1 MTGNKKWN
9 MEDVKNISENSVRVK
24 EKGFMG
30 STHKVTGEEL
40 NKVIE
45 DNSKKII
52 EINNI
57 VYEQKCLIEK
67 LCNILNTLDDKYARL
82 YIEIIINQIEELLR
96 RFQNIETEFSRQIN
110 EWNIKFEKIKED
122 IAQLQSNNERVLR
135 EHRNKLNILNEK
147 TASALRLKEDIAQLQ
162 SNNETLLDRV
172 QNLEKA
178 INKKSFLDTMWYK
191 ASVGIAAL
199 VALGLSIFSIL

>member
-45 DNSKKII
+45 DNSTKII

-57 VYEQKCLIEK
+57 LYEQKCLIEK

-82 YIEIIINQIEELLR
+82 YIEIIINQIEELLHR
-96 RFQNIETEFSRQIN
+96 SQNFSRQIN

-135 EHRNKLNILNEK
+135 EHRNELNMLNEK
-147 TASALRLKEDIAQLQ
+147 TVNTLRLKEEIAQLQ
-162 SNNETLLDRV
+162 SNNKTILERV

-178 INKKSFLDTMWYK
+178 INKKSFFDTMWYK
-191 ASVGIAAL
+191 ASVGVAAL
-199 VALGLSIFSIL
+199 IALGISIFSVL

>member
-45 DNSKKII
+45 DNSTKII

-57 VYEQKCLIEK
+57 LYEQKCLIEK

-82 YIEIIINQIEELLR
+82 YIEIIINQIEDLLHR
-96 RFQNIETEFSRQIN
+96 SQNFSRQIN

-135 EHRNKLNILNEK
+135 EHRNELNMLNEK
-147 TASALRLKEDIAQLQ
+147 TVSTLRLKEEIAQLQ
-162 SNNETLLDRV
+162 SNNKTILERV

-178 INKKSFLDTMWYK
+178 INKKSFFDTMWYK
-191 ASVGIAAL
+191 ASVGVAAL
-199 VALGLSIFSIL
+199 IALGISIVSIL

>member
-1 MTGNKKWN
+1 
-9 MEDVKNISENSVRVK
+9 MEDVNNISKNSLRVK

-30 STHKVTGEEL
+30 SNHKVTGEEL

-57 VYEQKCLIEK
+57 VYEQKCLMEK
-67 LCNILNTLDDKYARL
+67 LCNILNDLDDKYARL
-82 YIEIIINQIEELLR
+82 YIEIIINQNEELLR

-135 EHRNKLNILNEK
+135 EHRNELNMLNEK
-147 TASALRLKEDIAQLQ
+147 TVSILGLKEEIAQLQ
-162 SNNETLLDRV
+162 SNNKTILERV
-172 QNLEKA
+172 QNLEKT
-178 INKKSFLDTMWYK
+178 INKKSFFDTMWYK
-191 ASVGIAAL
+191 ASVGVVAL
-199 VALGLSIFSIL
+199 VALGISIFSVL

>member
-1 MTGNKKWN
+1 

-82 YIEIIINQIEELLR
+82 YIEIIINQIEELLHR
-96 RFQNIETEFSRQIN
+96 SQNFSRQIN
-110 EWNIKFEKIKED
+110 EWNIKFEDIKED
-122 IAQLQSNNERVLR
+122 IAQLQCNNDE
-135 EHRNKLNILNEK
+135 
-147 TASALRLKEDIAQLQ
+147 LKK
-162 SNNETLLDRV
+162 RV
-172 QNLEKA
+172 QELS
-178 INKKSFLDTMWYK
+178 KKSFFDTVWYK
-191 ASVGIAAL
+191 VSVGVAAL
-199 VALGLSIFSIL
+199 VALGISIFSVL

>member
-1 MTGNKKWN
+1 

-45 DNSKKII
+45 DNSTKII

-57 VYEQKCLIEK
+57 LYEQKCLIEK

-82 YIEIIINQIEELLR
+82 YIEIIINQIEELLHR
-96 RFQNIETEFSRQIN
+96 SQNFSRQIN

-135 EHRNKLNILNEK
+135 EHRNELNMLNEK
-147 TASALRLKEDIAQLQ
+147 TVNTLRLKEEIAQLQ
-162 SNNETLLDRV
+162 SNNKTILERV

-178 INKKSFLDTMWYK
+178 INKKSFFDTMWYK
-191 ASVGIAAL
+191 ASVGVAAL
-199 VALGLSIFSIL
+199 IALGISIFSVL

>member
-1 MTGNKKWN
+1 MIDNKKYN
-9 MEDVKNISENSVRVK
+9 MEDVKKISENSVRVK

-30 STHKVTGEEL
+30 SNHKVTGKEL

-57 VYEQKCLIEK
+57 VYEQKCLMEK
-67 LCNILNTLDDKYARL
+67 LCNILNALDDKYARL
-82 YIEIIINQIEELLR
+82 YIDIIINQNEELLR

-135 EHRNKLNILNEK
+135 EHRNELNMLNEK
-147 TASALRLKEDIAQLQ
+147 TVITLRLKEEIAQLQ
-162 SNNETLLDRV
+162 SNNKTILERV

-178 INKKSFLDTMWYK
+178 INKKSFFDTMWYK
-191 ASVGIAAL
+191 ASVGVAAL
-199 VALGLSIFSIL
+199 IALGISIFSVL